1 MTELGLAARC
11 SDGVRAVLCVLAAT
25 SALSAQDK
33 PFRDPRVFRSAVE
46 LTSITATVRDQDG
59 RLVTGLPRE
68 AFEIYEDGVRQEITQ
83 FTNERVPVS
92 LAVLL
97 DISDSMYGRRI
108 DDARTAVSTF
118 LTDLLDPG
126 DEFIVVAFNHQP
138 YFLSWWTR
146 ERAQLTA
153 MLAPIR
159 PTGGTAVY
167 DAVMAAIPQFTV
179 RNNQRG
185 AVVVISDGVDTASDA
200 SLSEVRR
207 ALFRTDAFAYAVAID
222 SAERQAINTRVNPVA
237 LQEITDTS
245 GGRTEVVH
253 GTDDMLPA
261 ISRIAEELNSQY
273 LLGYTSPRGADG
285 AFHSIRV
292 RVPGKE
298 YRVRARNG
306 YVAPARD

>member
-1 MTELGLAARC
+1 MTLRAALLVAALGAFGA
-11 SDGVRAVLCVLAAT
+11 G
-25 SALSAQDK
+25 QDK
-33 PFRDPRVFRSAVE
+33 PLRDPRVFRSAVE

-59 RLVTGLPRE
+59 RLVTGLSRE

-92 LAVLL
+92 LVVLL
-97 DISDSMYGRRI
+97 DISDSMYGRRL

-126 DEFIVVAFNHQP
+126 DEFLVVAFNHQP

-146 ERAQLTA
+146 ERNRLTA
-153 MLAPIR
+153 MLEPIR

-179 RNNQRG
+179 RGNQR
-185 AVVVISDGVDTASDA
+185 AALVLISDGADTASDA
-200 SLSEVRR
+200 TLRDVRR
-207 ALFRTDAFAYAVAID
+207 GLFRTDAFAYAIAID
-222 SAERQAINTRVNPVA
+222 SPDRQAINTRVNPVA

-253 GTDDMLPA
+253 GTEDMLPA

-273 LLGYTSPRGADG
+273 LLGYTSARGPDG
-285 AFHSIRV
+285 GFHSIRV
-292 RVPGKE
+292 RVPGKD

-306 YVAPARD
+306 YVAPARDN

>member
-1 MTELGLAARC
+1 MIARAA
-11 SDGVRAVLCVLAAT
+11 ACVLAAT
-25 SALSAQDK
+25 AALSAQDR
-33 PFRDPRVFRSAVE
+33 PIRDPRVFRSAVE

-59 RLVTGLPRE
+59 RLVTGLLRD

-146 ERAQLTA
+146 DRAQLTA
-153 MLAPIR
+153 ILAPIR

-179 RNNQRG
+179 RNNQRA
-185 AVVVISDGVDTASDA
+185 AVVVISDGADTASDA

-253 GTDDMLPA
+253 GSEDMLPA

-292 RVPGKE
+292 RVPGKD

>member
-1 MTELGLAARC
+1 MFARAAIW
-11 SDGVRAVLCVLAAT
+11 VLAVA
-25 SALSAQDK
+25 AVAAQDK
-33 PFRDPRVFRSAVE
+33 PIRDPRVFRSAVE

-97 DISDSMYGRRI
+97 DISDSMFGRRL
-108 DDARTAVSTF
+108 DDARTAVSAF
-118 LTDLLDPG
+118 LTELLDPG

-146 ERAQLTA
+146 ERAQLAA

-159 PTGGTAVY
+159 PNGGTAVY

-179 RNNQRG
+179 RNNQRA
-185 AVVVISDGVDTASDA
+185 AVVMISDGADTASDA
-200 SLSEVRR
+200 TLREVRR

-222 SAERQAINTRVNPVA
+222 SPERQAINTRVNPVA

-253 GTDDMLPA
+253 ATEDIVPA
-261 ISRIAEELNSQY
+261 IARIAEELNSQY

>member
-1 MTELGLAARC
+1 MIT
-11 SDGVRAVLCVLAAT
+11 RAGICVLAAT
-25 SALSAQDK
+25 AALSAQDK
-33 PFRDPRVFRSAVE
+33 PIRDPRVFRSAVE

-59 RLVTGLPRE
+59 RLVAGLPRE
-68 AFEIYEDGVRQEITQ
+68 AFEIYEDGVRQQITQ

-146 ERAQLTA
+146 ERAQLTTI
-153 MLAPIR
+153 LAPIR

-179 RNNQRG
+179 RNNQRA
-185 AVVVISDGVDTASDA
+185 AVVVISDGADTASDA

-207 ALFRTDAFAYAVAID
+207 ALFRTDAFAYAIAID

-253 GTDDMLPA
+253 GTEDMVPA
-261 ISRIAEELNSQY
+261 IARIAEELNSQY

>member
-1 MTELGLAARC
+1 MF
-11 SDGVRAVLCVLAAT
+11 VRAAACVLAVA
-25 SALSAQDK
+25 AVAGQDK
-33 PFRDPRVFRSAVE
+33 PIRDPRVFRSAVE

-68 AFEIYEDGVRQEITQ
+68 AFEIYEDGVRQELTQ

-97 DISDSMYGRRI
+97 DISDSMFGRRL

-118 LTDLLDPG
+118 LTELLDPG

-146 ERAQLTA
+146 ERAQVDA

-179 RNNQRG
+179 RNNQRA
-185 AVVVISDGVDTASDA
+185 AVVMISDGADTASDA
-200 SLSEVRR
+200 TLRDLR
-207 ALFRTDAFAYAVAID
+207 AGLLRTDAFIYAIAID
-222 SAERQAINTRVNPVA
+222 SPARQAINTRVNPEA
-237 LQEITDTS
+237 LAEITNQT

-253 GTDDMLPA
+253 DTTDLSA
-261 ISRIAEELNSQY
+261 ATARIAEELNSQY
-273 LLGYTSPRGADG
+273 VIGYSSPRPGDG
-285 AFHSIRV
+285 KYHGIRV
-292 RVPGKE
+292 RVNGAGYK
-298 YRVRARNG
+298 VRARNG
-306 YVAPARD
+306 YVAASRK

>member
-1 MTELGLAARC
+1 MT
-11 SDGVRAVLCVLAAT
+11 VRAALLVAALG
-25 SALSAQDK
+25 AFGAGQDK
-33 PFRDPRVFRSAVE
+33 PLRDPHVFRSAVE

-59 RLVTGLPRE
+59 RLVTGLSRE

-92 LAVLL
+92 LVVLL
-97 DISDSMYGRRI
+97 DMSDSMYGRRL

-126 DEFIVVAFNHQP
+126 DEFLVVAFNHQP

-146 ERAQLTA
+146 ERNRLTA
-153 MLAPIR
+153 MLEPIR

-179 RNNQRG
+179 RGNQR
-185 AVVVISDGVDTASDA
+185 AALVLISDGADTASDA
-200 SLSEVRR
+200 SLRDVRR
-207 ALFRTDAFAYAVAID
+207 GLFRTDAFAYAIAID
-222 SAERQAINTRVNPVA
+222 SPDRQAINTRVNPVA

-253 GTDDMLPA
+253 GTEDMLPA

-273 LLGYTSPRGADG
+273 LLGYTSARGPDG

-292 RVPGKE
+292 RVPGKD

-306 YVAPARD
+306 YVAPARDN

>member
-1 MTELGLAARC
+1 MTFRSALL
-11 SDGVRAVLCVLAAT
+11 VIVLAALG
-25 SALSAQDK
+25 ADQDQ

-59 RLVTGLPRE
+59 RLVTGLTRD
-68 AFEIYEDGVRQEITQ
+68 AFEIHEDGIRQEIIQ
-83 FTNERVPVS
+83 FTSERVPVS
-92 LAVLL
+92 LVVLL

-118 LTDLLDPG
+118 LKDLLDPG

-146 ERAQLTA
+146 ERARLTSI
-153 MLAPIR
+153 LAPIR
-159 PTGGTAVY
+159 PSGVTAVY
-167 DAVMAAIPQFTV
+167 DAVLAAIPQFTV

-185 AVVVISDGVDTASDA
+185 ALVLISDGADTASDA
-200 SLSEVRR
+200 TLGEVRR

-222 SAERQAINTRVNPVA
+222 STERQAINTRVNPVA

-253 GTDDMLPA
+253 GTDDMVPA
-261 ISRIAEELNSQY
+261 IARIAEELNSQY

-292 RVPGKE
+292 RVPGRD

-306 YVAPARD
+306 YVAPARDDD

>member
-1 MTELGLAARC
+1 MTLRFAMIAAALG
-11 SDGVRAVLCVLAAT
+11 
-25 SALSAQDK
+25 ALGASQDQ
-33 PFRDPRVFRSAVE
+33 PIRDPRVFRSAVE

-68 AFEIYEDGVRQEITQ
+68 AFEIHEDGVRQEITH

-108 DDARTAVSTF
+108 TDAEKAVETF
-118 LTDLLDPG
+118 LQDLLDPG
-126 DEFIVVAFNHQP
+126 DEFLVLAFNHQP

-146 ERAQLTA
+146 DRTRVSA
-153 MLAPIR
+153 MLEPIR

-179 RNNQRG
+179 RTNQRG
-185 AVVVISDGVDTASDA
+185 ALVLISDGADTASDA
-200 SLSEVRR
+200 TLREVRR
-207 ALFRTDAFAYAVAID
+207 ALFRTDAFAYAIAID
-222 SAERQAINTRVNPVA
+222 PPERQPINARVNPVA

-253 GTDDMLPA
+253 GTEDMVPA
-261 ISRIAEELNSQY
+261 IARIAEELNSQY
-273 LLGYTSPRGADG
+273 LLGYTSRAGADG

-292 RVPGKE
+292 RVPGRD

>member
-1 MTELGLAARC
+1 MTLRIALFVA
-11 SDGVRAVLCVLAAT
+11 
-25 SALSAQDK
+25 ALSTLGASQDK
-33 PFRDPRVFRSAVE
+33 PLRDPRVFRSAVE

-59 RLVTGLPRE
+59 RLVTGLTRE
-68 AFEIYEDGVRQEITQ
+68 AFEIHEDGVRQEITQ

-97 DISDSMYGRRI
+97 DISDSMYGRRM
-108 DDARTAVSTF
+108 DNARTAVETF
-118 LTDLLDPG
+118 LEDLLDPG
-126 DEFIVVAFNHQP
+126 DEFLVMAFNHQP

-146 ERAQLTA
+146 DRTRVTA
-153 MLAPIR
+153 MLEPIR

-179 RNNQRG
+179 RSNQRG
-185 AVVVISDGVDTASDA
+185 AVVLISDGADTASDA
-200 SLSEVRR
+200 TLREVRR

-222 SAERQAINTRVNPVA
+222 PPERQAINTRVNPVA

-253 GTDDMLPA
+253 GTEDMIPA
-261 ISRIAEELNSQY
+261 IARIAEELNSQY
-273 LLGYTSPRGADG
+273 LLGYTSRAGADG

-292 RVPGKE
+292 RVPGRD

>member
-1 MTELGLAARC
+1 MTFRAALLVTALAAL
-11 SDGVRAVLCVLAAT
+11 GAK
-25 SALSAQDK
+25 QGQ

-59 RLVTGLPRE
+59 RLVTGLTRE

-118 LTDLLDPG
+118 LSDLLDPG
-126 DEFIVVAFNHQP
+126 DEFIMVAFNHQP

-146 ERAQLTA
+146 ERLRITS
-153 MLAPIR
+153 MLEPIR
-159 PTGGTAVY
+159 PSGGTAVY
-167 DAVMAAIPQFTV
+167 DAVLAAIPQFTV

-185 AVVVISDGVDTASDA
+185 ALVLISDGADTASDA
-200 SLSEVRR
+200 TLGEVRR

-245 GGRTEVVH
+245 GGRTEVVRD
-253 GTDDMLPA
+253 TEDMTPA
-261 ISRIAEELNSQY
+261 IARIAEELNSQY

-292 RVPGKE
+292 RVPGRD

-306 YVAPARD
+306 YVAPARDN

>member
-1 MTELGLAARC
+1 MI
-11 SDGVRAVLCVLAAT
+11 VRAALLVAALG
-25 SALSAQDK
+25 AFGGGQDK
-33 PFRDPRVFRSAVE
+33 PLRDPHVFRSAVE

-59 RLVTGLPRE
+59 RLVTGLSRE

-92 LAVLL
+92 LVVLL
-97 DISDSMYGRRI
+97 DISDSMYGRRL

-118 LTDLLDPG
+118 LTDLVDPG
-126 DEFIVVAFNHQP
+126 DEFLVVAFNHQP

-146 ERAQLTA
+146 ERNRLTA
-153 MLAPIR
+153 MLEPIR

-179 RNNQRG
+179 RGNQR
-185 AVVVISDGVDTASDA
+185 AALVLISDGADTASDA
-200 SLSEVRR
+200 TLRDVRR
-207 ALFRTDAFAYAVAID
+207 GLFRTDAFAYAIAID
-222 SAERQAINTRVNPVA
+222 SPDRQAINTRVNPVA

-253 GTDDMLPA
+253 GTEDMLPA

-273 LLGYTSPRGADG
+273 LLGYTSARGADG
-285 AFHSIRV
+285 GFHSIRV
-292 RVPGKE
+292 RVPGKD

-306 YVAPARD
+306 YVAPARDN

>member
-1 MTELGLAARC
+1 MIARAA
-11 SDGVRAVLCVLAAT
+11 VCVLAAT
-25 SALSAQDK
+25 AALSAQNR
-33 PFRDPRVFRSAVE
+33 PIRDPRVFRSAVE

-59 RLVTGLPRE
+59 RLVRGLSRD

-92 LAVLL
+92 LAMLL

-146 ERAQLTA
+146 ERAQLA
-153 MLAPIR
+153 AILAAIR

-179 RNNQRG
+179 RNNQRA
-185 AVVVISDGVDTASDA
+185 AVVVISDGADTASDA

-207 ALFRTDAFAYAVAID
+207 ALFRTDAFAYAIAID

-253 GTDDMLPA
+253 GTEDMLPA